1 MNVTYLIIELIICLL
16 TIVVLYAKYK
26 IDGLYGY
33 IITATIISNIMS
45 LKTIEVYNFSIN
57 LGVIPFLTLF
67 ITSNIIVQKKGKEEI
82 KRIILLL
89 LLTSTISYTIFLLIC
104 NLDSSKINLFTNKSF
119 DNIFIDS
126 ARIYFSN
133 IVTTLYMMFFNS
145 NVYYYLKK
153 QKNKIWISNIFSSII
168 VQFLATI
175 IFILLAYAIT
185 TEMTE
190 IIGKMIARYIIS
202 IIVAISAT
210 PIIYIANI
218 IKEK

>member
-1 MNVTYLIIELIICLL
+1 MLIIELIICLL